1 MSEKRLN
8 QLKKDVA
15 KRIQTILDQK
25 EWTMSHFAQLLGKS
39 KSHVS
44 GILNANINITLR
56 VISEMED
63 VLEEKILEVK
73 L

>member
-8 QLKKDVA
+8 QLKKEVA
-15 KRIQTILDQK
+15 ERVQGILDK
-25 EWTMSHFAQLLGKS
+25 KDWTMSHFALQLGKS

-44 GILNANINITLR
+44 GILNANINLTLR
-56 VISEMED
+56 VISEMEE

-73 L
+73 